1 MSLLDLKGVD
11 VTYGDVQVLWGV
23 SLHVG
28 EKEIV
33 SVVGANAA
41 GKSTILNAI
50 SGLIPCRN
58 GRLRFVEKTINGLAP
73 HDRVPLG
80 LIQIP
85 EGRKIFPYMSV
96 MGNLE
101 MGSFNARA
109 RGLKNDNLRKVFSLF
124 PLLEQRKEQL
134 ARTLS
139 GGEQQMLA
147 IGRGLMAEPKLLMMD
162 EPSLGLAPIVVKV
175 IFETIKSIHLQGIA
189 VLLVE
194 QNVKQSLELSHR
206 GYALENG
213 RLVLEGTGAALL
225 KDSHLRT
232 AYLGL

>member
-1 MSLLDLKGVD
+1 MSLLELKEID
-11 VTYGDVQVLWGV
+11 VAHGDVQVLWGV
-23 SLHVG
+23 SLNVM

-33 SVVGANAA
+33 TVVGANAA
-41 GKSTILNAI
+41 GKSTILNTI
-50 SGLIPCRN
+50 SGLNDCKK
-58 GRLRFVEKTINGLAP
+58 GSLRFLDKPINTLAA

-85 EGRKIFPYMSV
+85 EGRKVFPYMTV

-109 RGLKNDNLRKVFSLF
+109 RDRKEDNVRKVFSLF
-124 PLLEQRKEQL
+124 PVLEQRKDQL

-147 IGRGLMAEPKLLMMD
+147 IGRGLMAEPRLLMMD

-175 IFETIKSIHLQGIA
+175 IFETIKSIHLQGIT

-194 QNVKQSLELSHR
+194 QNVKQSLDLSHR

-213 RLVLEGTGAALL
+213 RIVLEGTGEALL